1 MELKSIE
8 YKLTVC
14 KVADIS
20 EIDWLIFILLGKPT
34 KKYRWYAKLKIRQ
47 IRQQNGM
54 TDGEAFA
61 FREFWIFH

>member
-20 EIDWLIFILLGKPT
+20 EIEWMADFYFVGKT
-34 KKYRWYAKLKIRQ
+34 DFVGRMNREKSGKAKRESYTSWYL
-47 IRQQNGM
+47 
-54 TDGEAFA
+54 
-61 FREFWIFH
+61 